1 MLKRVN
7 VFPTIPVYNIKNPIV
22 GTTFNVELSSGD
34 ILCCIYARAKVEE
47 ILPNGKTINLNLK
60 NYNKVNFT
68 EEIVEHVN
76 NIEESIVEE
85 SNEETNNDIVLG
97 EEATE
102 NIDSSE
108 NDSFETISPEEQ
120 VEENLAVENHYEKKK
135 NKKR

>member
-120 VEENLAVENHYEKKK
+120 VEENLVVEDHCQKKEK
-135 NKKR
+135 

>member
-120 VEENLAVENHYEKKK
+120 VEENLVVEDHCQKKK

>member
-1 MLKRVN
+1 MFKRVN

-120 VEENLAVENHYEKKK
+120 VEENLVVEDHCQKKK